1 MVVRLKATTRM
12 SATFLALACSGGK
25 APPEPD
31 PAPGEIGI
39 EVQNQSSFSLT
50 IYLVT
55 GSVRHR
61 LGQVNAQD
69 ALALARPYSEFAR
82 GSSVHLRAEVIGSD
96 ERVVTDDLRVQ
107 AGQIIHWILAPNL
120 RMSRV
125 VLH

>member
-1 MVVRLKATTRM
+1 MTVWLRATLIGAA
-12 SATFLALACSGGK
+12 SLALACRGGK
-25 APPEPD
+25 ASPEPE
-31 PAPGEIGI
+31 PAPGEVGI

-55 GSVRHR
+55 GTVRRR

-69 ALALARPYSEFAR
+69 ALALVKPYSELAH
-82 GSSVHLRAEVIGSD
+82 GSSVYLRAEVIGSD
-96 ERVVTDDLRVQ
+96 DRVVTDDLRVQ
-107 AGQIIHWILAPNL
+107 PGQIIQWILAPNL

>member
-1 MVVRLKATTRM
+1 MGSWRSVMALVGTTCL
-12 SATFLALACSGGK
+12 TLACAKGK
-25 APPEPD
+25 TAEPE
-31 PAPGEIGI
+31 PAPGQVGI

-69 ALALARPYSEFAR
+69 GLALVRPYREFAR
-82 GSSVHLRAEVIGSD
+82 GSTVYLRAEVIGSD
-96 ERVVTDDLRVQ
+96 DRVVTDDLRVQ
-107 AGQIIHWILAPNL
+107 AGQVIHWILAPNL